1 MSNVLSIA
9 TIGDLHYDKK
19 RLDAVLGDL
28 ALSLMNKAIRMALDK
43 AIEAKVDVVVFL
55 GDIGDMP
62 TLSDKAELEF
72 QKILK
77 EYDEKDVYD
86 IDVILGN
93 HDVEQKLVNSLC
105 KLQHLS
111 DTGYFKRTRVYSEYS
126 KRKLKGVTLEYL
138 PFPLK
143 KAKVKHSIA
152 FGHFER
158 PGTVLDNGHPVG
170 EGHGVEEE
178 KGTSYYVLG
187 HLHTCQTVGRS
198 YYPGTL
204 YQTSFGERPDKFMG
218 FYKAR
223 IKDGKLE
230 FKANAVPFDSPF
242 KLINLEV
249 KSLKDLN
256 KISKDL
262 TTKYRILYNAKLEIP
277 RNLML
282 KNPNVIE
289 VLPYKDKV
297 ELSQLLKPETVTYS
311 VTDNL
316 TDFLEKDGLSPKQ
329 IKRALKLVEQVPLID
344 L

>member
-9 TIGDLHYDKK
+9 TVGDLHYDKK
-19 RLDAVLGDL
+19 RLDAVLGDA
-28 ALSLMNKAIRMALDK
+28 ALDLMNKAIRMALDK
-43 AIEAKVDVVVFL
+43 AIEAGVDVVVFL
-55 GDIGDMP
+55 GDIGDQP
-62 TLSDKAELEF
+62 TLSDRAELEF

-93 HDVEQKLVNSLC
+93 HDVEQKHVNSLC
-105 KLQHLS
+105 KLQNLS
-111 DTGYFKRTRVYSEYS
+111 DTGYFKRTRVYSAYA
-126 KRKLKGVTLEYL
+126 KRKVKGITLEYL
-138 PFPLK
+138 PFPEK

-178 KGTSYYVLG
+178 KGTSYYILG

-204 YQTSFGERPDKFMG
+204 YQTSFGERQEKFMG
-218 FYKAR
+218 FFKAR
-223 IKDGKLE
+223 LKDGRLE
-230 FKANAVPFDSPF
+230 FKANTVEFDSPF

-249 KSLKDLN
+249 KKLTDLN

-262 TTKYRILYNAKLEIP
+262 TTKYRVIYSAKLELP
-277 RNLML
+277 RNLLL
-282 KNPNVIE
+282 KHPNVIE

-316 TDFLEKDGLSPKQ
+316 AEFLANDGLTPKQ
-329 IKRALKLVEQVPLID
+329 IKRAHKLVSQVPLMD